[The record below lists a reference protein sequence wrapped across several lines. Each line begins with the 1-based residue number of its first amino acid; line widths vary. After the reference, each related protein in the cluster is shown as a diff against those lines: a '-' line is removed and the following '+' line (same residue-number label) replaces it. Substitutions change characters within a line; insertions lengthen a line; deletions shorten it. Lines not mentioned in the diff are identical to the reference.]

1 MSAVAVPIPG
11 SGFKNEK
18 TYDRVLRNSALSSP
32 RGWEQAWRRPLTPDQ
47 ERFLL
52 KAAEIYNDRNKVQG
66 EHNGALGFRGVQLL
80 AYMVRQ
86 LRREGGYLRT
96 MAIRGYATALRCS
109 VQTIVNAIKALE
121 AAGFLRRQRR
131 KLELDERG
139 PTGRRKAIQDTN
151 IYQLDVPEKAK
162 TLHAFWT
169 GLRRPKE
176 SQADMVE
183 RIRVRAAH
191 EALRAAQEGKPPGT
205 APLPPHLA
213 SIARLGVNMT
223 LDSMK

>member
-1 MSAVAVPIPG
+1 MSALAIPNPG
-11 SGFKNEK
+11 SGFKNDK

-32 RGWEQAWRRPLTPDQ
+32 KGWEQAWRRPLTPDQ

-66 EHNGALGFRGVQLL
+66 QHNGALGFRGVQLL
-80 AYMVRQ
+80 AYMIRQ

-131 KLELDERG
+131 KVELDERG

-162 TLHAFWT
+162 ALHAFWT

-176 SQADMVE
+176 SQADMAA
-183 RIRVRAAH
+183 RLRAEASH
-191 EALRAAQEGKPPGT
+191 EALRAIQAGKPPG
-205 APLPPHLA
+205 PSPQLPHLGA
-213 SIARLGVNMT
+213 IARLGALIT
-223 LDSMK
+223 PDSTK

>member
-1 MSAVAVPIPG
+1 MSALAVPTPG

-52 KAAEIYNDRNKVQG
+52 KAAEIYNDRNKVTGQ
-66 EHNGALGFRGVQLL
+66 HNGALGFRGVQLL
-80 AYMVRQ
+80 AYMIRQ

-96 MAIRGYATALRCS
+96 MAIRGYATALKCS

-151 IYQLDVPEKAK
+151 IYMLDVPEKAK
-162 TLHAFWT
+162 ALHAFWT

-176 SQADMVE
+176 SQADMAE
-183 RIRVRAAH
+183 RLRVKAAH
-191 EALRAAQEGKPPGT
+191 EALRAAQEGKPPGPEPVP
-205 APLPPHLA
+205 PLIASLA
-213 SIARLGVNMT
+213 RWEAQVT
-223 LDSMK
+223 LDSTK